1 MKQKKM
7 KKKDENGN
15 ANEAGGAGAGG
26 AGGMGG
32 FGGFGGFGGMGGG
45 PEQKEDDENKEK
57 EEVEDFRYHQSI
69 AVLGISLIAM
79 CEDCGS
85 DMALRMF
92 NHIIQYGN
100 QRVKRAVPL
109 ALALLSVSNSKMEV
123 SDTLSKLSHDHD
135 LQVSMNAILGL
146 GIIGAGTNNAR
157 LAKMLRD
164 LTIYYGKENNHLFL
178 VRISQGLLQMGKG
191 LLTLQP
197 THSDRFLLSKVAI
210 GGILTL
216 LFSCIDMKNTILGEK
231 HYLLYSLALAIKPR
245 MLVTLDEKLQP
256 LKTNVRV
263 GQALDTVGVAGRPK
277 TITGFQ
283 THESP
288 VLLQYKDRAELA
300 TDDYISY
307 TTILEGF
314 AILRP
319 NPESQL
325 QEKNI
330 KKKNK

>member
-1 MKQKKM
+1 MKMKKKM
-7 KKKDENGN
+7 KKKEENG
-15 ANEAGGAGAGG
+15 AADAAGGIGG
-26 AGGMGG
+26 GGVGV
-32 FGGFGGFGGMGGG
+32 GGFGGFGGMGG
-45 PEQKEDDENKEK
+45 PEQKDDDENKEK
-57 EEVEDFRYHQSI
+57 EDVDDFRYYQSI
-69 AVLGISLIAM
+69 AVIGISLIAL
-79 CEDCGS
+79 CEDYGN

-100 QRVKRAVPL
+100 QRAKRAVPL

-123 SDTLSKLSHDHD
+123 SDILSKLSHDHD
-135 LQVSMNAILGL
+135 AQVAMNAILAL

-164 LTIYYGKENNHLFL
+164 LTVYYGKENNHLFI
-178 VRISQGLLQMGKG
+178 VRIAQGLLQMGKG

-197 THSDRFLLSKVAI
+197 THSDRFLLSKVAV

-216 LFSCIDMKNTILGEK
+216 IFVCIDMKTSILADK
-231 HYLLYSLALAIKPR
+231 HYLLYSLVLAIKPR
-245 MLVTLDEKLQP
+245 MLVTLDEKLRT

-263 GQALDTVGVAGRPK
+263 GQALDIVGVAGRPK
-277 TITGFQ
+277 SITGFQ

-307 TTILEGF
+307 TSILEGF

-325 QEKNI
+325 NQEKKST
-330 KKKNK
+330 KKK